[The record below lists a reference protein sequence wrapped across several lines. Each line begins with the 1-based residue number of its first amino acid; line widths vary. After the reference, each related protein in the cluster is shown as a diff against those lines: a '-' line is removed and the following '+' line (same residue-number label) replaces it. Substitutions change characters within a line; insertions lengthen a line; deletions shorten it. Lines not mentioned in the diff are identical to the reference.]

1 MKKIVIATSNKGKI
15 SEIQSL
21 LSDMSVEVL
30 PLLDFTGIPEIRE
43 DGLTFFENAFI
54 KARIVARHT
63 GLPALA
69 DDSGIEVDA
78 LGGAPGVRSARYA
91 GKDAKDIDNINKL
104 LVEMKDIPKER
115 RAARFRCVMV
125 LHSPDE
131 RWISAEGAC
140 FGEISFEPKGEKGFG
155 YDPVFFLPDRN
166 KTMAEIEKEEKNSFS
181 HRTMAIMGIKHRIND
196 FLIDI
201 KYNNINMKTNALENY
216 EKNECLKMA
225 VDITRAYAQSGE
237 NKHGQLTDVLEKT
250 YEKLLEIKKKG
261 KL

>member
-1 MKKIVIATSNKGKI
+1 MKKIVLATSNKGKI
-15 SEIQSL
+15 NEMQSL
-21 LSDMSVEVL
+21 LSDLSVEII
-30 PLLDFTGIPEIRE
+30 PLSAFSGIPEIKE
-43 DGLTFFENAFI
+43 DGLTFLENAFI

-78 LGGAPGVRSARYA
+78 LNGNPGVFSARYA

-104 LVEMKDIPKER
+104 LNDMKDVPKER
-115 RAARFRCVMV
+115 RAARFRCVMA
-125 LHSPDE
+125 LYSPDD
-131 RWISAEGAC
+131 RWISAEGSC

-155 YDPVFFLPDRN
+155 YDPVFFLPDKN
-166 KTMAEIEKEEKNSFS
+166 KTMAEIEKEEKNKFS
-181 HRTMAIMGIKHRIND
+181 HRTMAIIGIKQRLKE

-201 KYNNINMKTNALENY
+201 QYNNIKPNALENY

-250 YEKLLEIKKKG
+250 YEKLLEIKKKVN
-261 KL
+261 